1 MNSEDNAIQKSYRL
15 VNLGKSP
22 NINLVKT
29 KL

>member
-1 MNSEDNAIQKSYRL
+1 MNSEDNAIQKNYRL